1 MSQVFSCAICSDQ
14 ENLCA
19 LDKKLSIKI
28 KLEIEQ
34 IDELFSVYADLLERA
49 RHETP
54 NLIEV
59 TALASILHSFYHG
72 LESIFLFVAK
82 DLDQHTPTGSQ
93 SHRELL
99 AQMTQ
104 PTLLRTRVLSPEL
117 IQSLAAY
124 LNFRHFYRHSYSFFL
139 DWAKFEGLISNLPE
153 TWVQV

>member
-1 MSQVFSCAICSDQ
+1 
-14 ENLCA
+14 

-34 IDELFSVYADLLERA
+34 IDELFSVYADLLKRA
-49 RHETP
+49 RHESP

-82 DLDQHTPTGSQ
+82 ELDQHIPTGTQ
-93 SHRELL
+93 SHRDLL
-99 AQMTQ
+99 TQ
-104 PTLLRTRVLSPEL
+104 ISQSTPDRARVLSSEL
-117 IQSLAAY
+117 VQNLAAY

-139 DWAKFEGLISNLPE
+139 DWAKFEALIIHLPE
-153 TWVQV
+153 IWVQVKSELLSFLDTLSST